1 MYGGTGYLNPSY
13 GVVLVYVLDMDIK
26 DFIKE
31 SLLQIVDGISETNE
45 ALKEKG
51 AYIPTRMVVG
61 EGVWGT
67 LDMETNTTRHFMRV
81 DFDLAVTVTQGDK
94 IKAGGGLSIASL
106 AKAGA
111 TSENCSQ
118 NEEISR
124 IKYTIP
130 IALPELDKDK

>member
-1 MYGGTGYLNPSY
+1 MYGAIDYHNAS
-13 GVVLVYVLDMDIK
+13 LVFILVIFLDMEIK

-67 LDMETNTTRHFMRV
+67 IDKETNTTRHFMRV
-81 DFDLAVTVTQGDK
+81 DFDLAVTVTQSDK
-94 IKAGGGLSIASL
+94 IKAGGGLSIASF

-111 TSENCSQ
+111 TAEDSNK
-118 NEEISR
+118 NEEINR

-130 IALPELDKDK
+130 IALPELDKGK

>member
-1 MYGGTGYLNPSY
+1 
-13 GVVLVYVLDMDIK
+13 MDIK

-67 LDMETNTTRHFMRV
+67 IDKETNTTRHFMRV
-81 DFDLAVTVTQGDK
+81 DFDLAVTVTQSDK
-94 IKAGGGLSIASL
+94 IKAGGGLSIASVL
-106 AKAGA
+106 NAGA
-111 TSENCSQ
+111 SSEDSSK

-130 IALPELDKDK
+130 IALPELDNGILKKHHTSQKK